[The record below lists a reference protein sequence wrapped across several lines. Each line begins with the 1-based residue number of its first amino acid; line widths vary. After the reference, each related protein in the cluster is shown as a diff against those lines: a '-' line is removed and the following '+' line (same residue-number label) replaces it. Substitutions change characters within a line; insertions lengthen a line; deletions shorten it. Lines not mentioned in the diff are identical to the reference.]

1 METISYSEYSVPR
14 ERSLRS
20 AGFTL
25 MELLI
30 AIVIIVVLAAI
41 AFPIASSAR
50 DRAKAAQCVNNLKQ
64 IGTGLLSHISENN
77 GRFPDGSA
85 DVSWIGKGTSW
96 YDAAS
101 TDMGRDYLPY
111 HKGDPLPT
119 VFGCPAGH
127 GEAYEPAWPYTGDY
141 AANVRLGR
149 EGDGVLRMASVK
161 KPASTPYVQDTVK
174 QNNFGEWIF
183 RGGASKEANA
193 AFADR
198 HRGSGNILWVDGHVS
213 SFRYEE
219 YMEFANKPHHDGVYN
234 FIRGQW

>member
-1 METISYSEYSVPR
+1 MEIMFHPKQHVSR
-14 ERSLRS
+14 GRSLRS

-25 MELLI
+25 TELMI
-30 AIVIIVVLAAI
+30 AILIIVVLTAI
-41 AFPIASSAR
+41 AFPIISTVR
-50 DRAKAAQCVNNLKQ
+50 ERAKGAQCVNNLKQ
-64 IGTGLLSHISENN
+64 IGTGLLSHISENS

-85 DVSWIGKGTSW
+85 DVSWTGKGTSW

-101 TDMGRDYLPY
+101 EDMGRNYLPY
-111 HKGDPLPT
+111 HQGDPLPT
-119 VFGCPAGH
+119 VFGCPSGH

-141 AANVRLGR
+141 AANLRLGR
-149 EGDGVLRMASVK
+149 EGDGVMRVASVK

-183 RGGASKEANA
+183 RGGASKDANM

-213 SFRYEE
+213 SLRYDE
-219 YMEFANKPHHDGVYN
+219 YMEFANKSHHDGPYN
-234 FIRGQW
+234 FVRGQW